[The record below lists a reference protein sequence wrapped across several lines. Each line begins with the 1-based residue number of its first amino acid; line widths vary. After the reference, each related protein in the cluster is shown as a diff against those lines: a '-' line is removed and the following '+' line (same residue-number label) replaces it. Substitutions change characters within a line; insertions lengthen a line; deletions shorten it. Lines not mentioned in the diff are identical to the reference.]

1 MMFLMGMMCGFA
13 LRFMYDHKDYIMMK
27 FKEFRDQ

>member
-1 MMFLMGMMCGFA
+1 MMMFLMGVMCGLA

-27 FKEFRDQ
+27 IKELKD